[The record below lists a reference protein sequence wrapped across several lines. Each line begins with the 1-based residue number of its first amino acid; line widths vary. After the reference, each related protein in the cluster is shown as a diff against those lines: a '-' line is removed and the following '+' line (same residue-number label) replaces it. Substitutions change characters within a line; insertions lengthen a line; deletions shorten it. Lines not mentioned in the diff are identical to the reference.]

1 VLVANLSQLF
11 LFIVYGVEPDLT
23 RGGGSIPVTLI
34 FQEVLPIG
42 KSDDGSHGQN
52 EKIDRDNY
60 ISGSKVFA
68 AYIYE
73 VARN

>member
-1 VLVANLSQLF
+1 MF

-34 FQEVLPIG
+34 FQEVLGKNIMLLPIG